1 MSRRLFTII
10 AGLIAVM
17 FTLALF
23 PLRAYA
29 LPPSS
34 DTVYP
39 GIDVSK
45 WQGSI
50 DFDRVKADGI
60 NIVYIRAGAGNDYK
74 DPYFERNYN
83 NAKAAG
89 LDIGFYHSMTAR
101 SVSEAK
107 QQAKF
112 FVSLLAGKTADC
124 MIAMDFGAGG
134 QLPVS
139 TANDTAIAFM
149 REVERLSGKDV
160 MIYTSTNGAKTRWSS
175 ALASEFPLWVAQYG
189 PSTPSDNGQWD
200 SWVGFQYSNTGRID
214 GISGDVDLDKFTQD
228 VYLAD
233 NSPIPG
239 NEPGPIPEDI
249 KLIRITVARGDTLSR
264 LASKYGTTVSSLVRL
279 NEIENPNLIYIG
291 EQLYVLVDASF
302 NAPCYDT
309 YQIKRGDTLS
319 RIAYRFST
327 TVQRLAAINRI
338 DNPDLI
344 YAGQTI
350 DIGYCRHE
358 K

>member
-1 MSRRLFTII
+1 MSKRLFTIV
-10 AGLIAVM
+10 ASAIAVM
-17 FTLALF
+17 FVLALL

-34 DTVYP
+34 DTIYP

-50 DFDRVKADGI
+50 DFNRVKADGI
-60 NIVYIRAGAGNDYK
+60 KIVYIRAGAGNDYK
-74 DPYFERNYN
+74 DPYFERNYD

-89 LDIGFYHSMTAR
+89 RDIGFYHSMTAR
-101 SVSEAK
+101 SVSEAG
-107 QQAKF
+107 QQARF

-124 MIAMDFGAGG
+124 MLAMDFGSGG

-139 TANDTAIAFM
+139 TSNTVAIAFM
-149 REVERLSGKDV
+149 REVERISGKDV
-160 MIYTSTNGAKTRWSS
+160 MIYTSTNGAKTRWSN

-189 PSTPSDNGQWD
+189 PSTPSDNGKWD
-200 SWVGFQYSNTGRID
+200 TWVGFQYSNTGRID
-214 GISGDVDLDKFTQD
+214 GIPGDVDLDRFTQD
-228 VYLAD
+228 AYLAD

-239 NEPGPIPEDI
+239 NEPDPIPEDI
-249 KLIRITVARGDTLSR
+249 KLIRITVVRGDSLSL
-264 LASKYGTTVSSLVRL
+264 LARKYGTTVGSLARL
-279 NEIENPNLIYIG
+279 NEIKNPDLIYIG
-291 EQLYVLVDASF
+291 EKLYVLVGGSF

-319 RIAYRFST
+319 KIAYRFST
-327 TVQRLAAINRI
+327 TVQRLAAINSI

-344 YAGQTI
+344 YVGQTI
-350 DIGYCRHE
+350 DIGYCKDE